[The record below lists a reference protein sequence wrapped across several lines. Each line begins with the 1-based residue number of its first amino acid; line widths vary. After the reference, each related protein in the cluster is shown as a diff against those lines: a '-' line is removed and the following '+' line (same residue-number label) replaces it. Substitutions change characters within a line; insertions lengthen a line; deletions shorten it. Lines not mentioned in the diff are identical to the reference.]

1 LAAGTLATLIAIWFG
16 LRYWVEQSATRMI
29 YASSQPARA
38 VEMLEGWGSWLG
50 SPTSLR
56 WLLAE
61 AHRKTGDRG
70 RVQRISDALAAE
82 GVESIRANAPVLLM
96 DGAAG
101 APQRVKEKMGPL
113 LQIYSDRG
121 SEVMASMVQG
131 FFSQGD
137 SQSSANALR
146 LWGELFE
153 NDFQMEYWQGVLATQ
168 RYDLETAVQAFQR
181 SIALNPEFPKARQ
194 ELAEVYIELAKFEE
208 AKTNYQWLHE
218 SDPGNNDY
226 ITGYARCLLNLG
238 YPEQA
243 VEQLQKLRDVSRLA
257 SPELALV
264 CETNLEAGKADEA
277 SRQADI
283 LLKRWPDALP
293 YLQLQAR
300 CKAKLG
306 EQSESERLFARAAE
320 SQIQRPEVDRLL
332 EQLAIDA
339 GNHAL
344 RMSLGETMMRYLDP
358 AGGIGYI
365 QVASRTVPG
374 DLRAHRLLASYYD
387 REGKSAIA
395 EVHRRAV
402 QRIEL
407 AMQEAAAMQ
416 LNASEPPSTPRP
428 PNQP

>member
-1 LAAGTLATLIAIWFG
+1 
-16 LRYWVEQSATRMI
+16 
-29 YASSQPARA
+29 
-38 VEMLEGWGSWLG
+38 MLESWSSWLG

-70 RVQRISDALAAE
+70 RAQRISDALAAE

-113 LQIYSDRG
+113 LQIYRDRG

-181 SIALNPEFPKARQ
+181 SISLNPEFPKSRQ

-208 AKTNYQWLHE
+208 AKTNYQWLHA

-264 CETNLEAGKADEA
+264 CETNLEAGKADDA

-306 EQSESERLFARAAE
+306 EQSESERLFAKAAE

-344 RMSLGETMMRYLDP
+344 RMNLGETMMRYLDP

-387 REGKSAIA
+387 REGKNAIA

-416 LNASEPPSTPRP
+416 LNASEPPSIPRP